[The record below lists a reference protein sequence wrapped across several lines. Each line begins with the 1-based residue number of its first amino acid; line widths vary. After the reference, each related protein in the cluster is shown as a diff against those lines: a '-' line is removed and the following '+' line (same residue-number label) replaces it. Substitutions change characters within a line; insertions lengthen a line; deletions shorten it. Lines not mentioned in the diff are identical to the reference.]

1 MFKNF
6 LKIAVRNFRK
16 QGGYSFI
23 NIAGLALGMACFLL
37 IVFYVQFEKSYDNFH
52 ENGRNIYMVVRENT
66 REDRTREKAVTGA
79 PLAPLLLQ
87 EFPSITHAV
96 RFTRF
101 EDELIG
107 YGEKRFHERRFFFA
121 DASMFDVFT
130 FTLLKGD
137 PSTALKNPFSVVL
150 TQETA
155 VKYFGD
161 EDPINKVLHYNL
173 DGRKHDFIV
182 TGILDDIPRNSHIEF
197 DFVGSYGSLRTILG
211 EFFMTK
217 HWDSP
222 TWTYI
227 QLREGYPAENLEEL
241 LPAFTDKHVDKW
253 TFSSVSHSLLPL
265 REVYFNSPDAA
276 ISSRGDRLFSYLLTV
291 ISIFILLIACVNFM
305 NLATARSASR
315 MKEIGLRKV
324 VGAHRPQLIRQF
336 IGESLLYSFLAL
348 LLALVLVELLLP
360 LFNSFTGRNLVL
372 DFSGNIGY
380 AITMVLTVLIVGL
393 LTGSYP
399 AFHLSSFKPVAV
411 LSGKAR
417 KGSASERLRKVLVV
431 GQFVISIALIIT
443 SIGVYRQIQYLR
455 NKKLGFNENHVVTIQ
470 IRDRD
475 VRDKYDLL
483 KNQWLQSP
491 LVKGVTASSILPSVT
506 YANGIQMKARDIENI
521 GMSIIYVDYDYL
533 ETLQI
538 DVVEGR
544 DFSKDIATD
553 ARGGLLM
560 NQAAL
565 EELGWESAV
574 GEKIELFLQLDRIIP
589 MYQTTLIGIVEDY
602 NYHSL
607 RSQLGSIL
615 LKIEPFRF
623 RHIMIRIDGQHALEA
638 LRYIEE
644 TWDAFHFDQPFEF
657 TFLDAEIDNVYRS
670 YSNFGGMIRNATFIA
685 VFIACLGLFGLS
697 SFAVEKRTKEVG
709 IRKVLGAS
717 AGGVVLLFTR
727 EFAKCVLVANVIAWP
742 IAYYVT
748 NHWMQNFA
756 YRAGIQIWMFILAA
770 VVALMIA
777 LATVSFQAI
786 RAATANPTH
795 ALRYE

>member
-1 MFKNF
+1 MFTNY

-52 ENGRNIYMVVRENT
+52 ENGKNIYIVVRENT
-66 REDRTREKAVTGA
+66 YEDHTQEKAITGA

-87 EFPSITHAV
+87 EFPSISYAV
-96 RFTRF
+96 RFTCL

-107 YGEKRFHERRFFFA
+107 YGEKRFQERRFFFA

-130 FTLLKGD
+130 FPLIKGD

-155 VKYFGD
+155 TKYFGD
-161 EDPINKVLHYNL
+161 EDPINKVLHYSL
-173 DGRKHDFIV
+173 GGRKHDFIV
-182 TGILDDIPRNSHIEF
+182 TGILDDVPRNSHITF
-197 DFVGSYGSLRTILG
+197 DFVGSYSSLRAIAG
-211 EFFMTK
+211 EYFMTK
-217 HWDSP
+217 HWDSL
-222 TWTYI
+222 TWTYVRL
-227 QLREGYPAENLEEL
+227 QDRHPAEELDEL
-241 LPAFTDKHVDKW
+241 LPAFSDKYVDKW
-253 TFSSVSHSLLPL
+253 MFSTVSHSLLPL
-265 REVYFNSPDAA
+265 REVYFNSPGPD
-276 ISSRGDRLFSYLLTV
+276 ISQLGDRLISYLLTV
-291 ISIFILLIACVNFM
+291 ISLFILLIACVNFM
-305 NLATARSASR
+305 NLATARSTSR

-360 LFNSFTGRNLVL
+360 LFNSYTGRNLVL

-380 AITMVLTVLIVGL
+380 AITMILTVLIVGL
-393 LTGSYP
+393 LAGSYP
-399 AFHLSSFKPVAV
+399 AFYLSSFKPVAV
-411 LSGKAR
+411 LSGKTR
-417 KGSASERLRKVLVV
+417 KGSASERLRKILVIV
-431 GQFVISIALIIT
+431 QFVISIALIIT
-443 SIGVYRQIQYLR
+443 SIAIYRQIQYLR
-455 NKKLGFNENHVVTIQ
+455 NKELGFNENYVVTIQ

-491 LVKGVTASSILPSVT
+491 LVRGVTASSMLPSVT
-506 YANGIQMKARDIENI
+506 YVNGIFMKARDVEDVDM
-521 GMSIIYVDYDYL
+521 GIIYTDHDYL
-533 ETLQI
+533 ETLEI
-538 DVVEGR
+538 EVAEGR

-553 ARGGLLM
+553 AREGLLM
-560 NQAAL
+560 NRTAL
-565 EELGWESAV
+565 EELGWENAV
-574 GEKIELFLQLDRIIP
+574 GEKIELYFKSDPIFP
-589 MYQTTLIGIVEDY
+589 KYQTTLIGIVENF

-607 RSQLGSIL
+607 TSQVRRIL
-615 LKIEPFRF
+615 IKIEPLRF
-623 RHIMIRIDGQHALEA
+623 RHIMIRIDGQRALEA
-638 LRYIEE
+638 IRYIEK

-670 YSNFGGMIRNATFIA
+670 YSNFGGMIRNATLIA
-685 VFIACLGLFGLS
+685 FFIACLGLFGLS

-727 EFAKCVLVANVIAWP
+727 EFAKCVLIANVIAWP

-748 NHWMQNFA
+748 SHWMRNFA

-770 VVALMIA
+770 IAALLIA

-786 RAATANPTH
+786 RAATANPTS